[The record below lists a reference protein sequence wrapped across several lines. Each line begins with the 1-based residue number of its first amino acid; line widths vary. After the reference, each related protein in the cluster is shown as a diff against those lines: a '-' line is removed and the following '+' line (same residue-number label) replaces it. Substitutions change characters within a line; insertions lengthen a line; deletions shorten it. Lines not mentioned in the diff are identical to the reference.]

1 MENVA
6 EAIKGVTSAIKE
18 GLLPESVTLDL
29 GENTGN
35 WPGLCVAL
43 HGDPDEHAVKVRMFH
58 EGFDRLLLAI
68 AAHTAAINNI
78 AKAINGVNKTVGA
91 LTEAK

>member
-6 EAIKGVTSAIKE
+6 EAIKGVASAIKD
-18 GLLPESVTLDL
+18 GPQSITLDL
-29 GENTGN
+29 GENTRN

-43 HGDPDEHAVKVRMFH
+43 HGTPDDHSVKVRVFH
-58 EGFDRLLLAI
+58 EGFDGFLMAI
-68 AAHTAAINNI
+68 TAHTAALNNI
-78 AKAINGVNKTVGA
+78 AKAINGVTKTVGA